1 MEDVIRNVRTYDH
14 FCLTARA
21 LERVGDRWSLLV
33 IRDLLTGPKRF
44 TDLMDRLGGIT
55 PKTLSQRL
63 RELED
68 TGILTA
74 DREPGRREV
83 WYRLTPAGA
92 DLGPVIEGLNRW
104 GLRHAWRRPQAG
116 EPVHAEHLLRSAILA
131 IELAGDEPARWHFRL
146 DGGDYLA
153 EGDAHGWA
161 LSANAPAA
169 PADVTI
175 TATSQDLAAFIFG
188 GPDHGIEITGEA
200 GQVERFRRLIGAM
213 AAVAEPAAEAP
224 AGQSRLRRRALEWA
238 DILPLS
244 SGRGPR
250 QGNDYVPYAR
260 RCRDTF
266 RYSGAPALPS
276 LRPRVCGEP
285 QGAGLRTRRATERRR
300 GTVAQP
306 CSRRTPPRRPGIGE
320 GCSGDA
326 AGTHAQLP

>member
-14 FCLTARA
+14 FCLTART

-63 RELED
+63 RELEE
-68 TGILTA
+68 TGILSA

-83 WYRLTPAGA
+83 WYQLTPAGA

-116 EPVHAEHLLRSAILA
+116 EQVHAEHLLRSAVLA
-131 IELAGDEPARWHFRL
+131 IELADDEQARWHFRL

-153 EGDAHGWA
+153 EGDARGWS
-161 LSANAPAA
+161 LSANAPDAPDA

-188 GPDHGIEITGEA
+188 GPDRGIEITGEA

-224 AGQSRLRRRALEWA
+224 AGQSR
-238 DILPLS
+238 
-244 SGRGPR
+244 
-250 QGNDYVPYAR
+250 
-260 RCRDTF
+260 
-266 RYSGAPALPS
+266 
-276 LRPRVCGEP
+276 
-285 QGAGLRTRRATERRR
+285 
-300 GTVAQP
+300 
-306 CSRRTPPRRPGIGE
+306 
-320 GCSGDA
+320 
-326 AGTHAQLP
+326 